1 MEILESLSN
10 LTDRINATKVAYVK
24 SSVPTYS
31 ESGDSTEECIDAYAL
46 TGEFSS
52 PRLFMRYYPYRM
64 EVELHSTDEYSG
76 GVVPLGTIKSVSK
89 HLFED
94 LTDSVAEFHVY
105 HSDRHTQMYMYN
117 MMVNMLRPFHEY

>member
-10 LTDRINATKVAYVK
+10 LTDRINTTKVAYVK

-64 EVELHSTDEYSG
+64 EVELHSTDEYAG
-76 GVVPLGTIKSVSK
+76 GLVPLGTINSVSEC
-89 HLFED
+89 LFED
-94 LTDSVAEFHVY
+94 LTDSVAEFHAY
-105 HSDRHTQMYMYN
+105 YSDRHTQVYMYN
-117 MMVNMLRPFHEY
+117 MIVNMLRPFHEY

>member
-10 LTDRINATKVAYVK
+10 LTDRINATKVVYVK
-24 SSVPTYS
+24 STHN
-31 ESGDSTEECIDAYAL
+31 ESGDLTEECIDAYAL
-46 TGEFSS
+46 TSEFSS

-76 GVVPLGTIKSVSK
+76 GVIPIGTIGSVSRN
-89 HLFED
+89 LFED

-105 HSDRHTQMYMYN
+105 HSDRNTQVYMYN
-117 MMVNMLRPFHEY
+117 MMANILRPLHE